1 MDFSSRLKKDKKIHL
16 WNGRGRVLAMTSHT
30 KVVTLG
36 NKMRGQR
43 LEAFGVL
50 TKNPS

>member
-16 WNGRGRVLAMTSHT
+16 WNGRGRVLAMSSHT
-30 KVVTLG
+30 KAITLG
-36 NKMRGQR
+36 DKVKDQR
-43 LEAFGVL
+43 LEAFAVI